1 MRTTRSVGFGCS
13 FLLLLLSAISGV
25 AVTLFLTISLS
36 PMVKL
41 FPPTSGAREVAYGI
55 AIMWGVVVAA
65 TVAVYA
71 FGSVRRHRQT
81 ADFYDA
87 SWQERYVPGAAPRY
101 VEAAPALPVYR
112 QAAPATSRGELD
124 FRLQQMEEMLDANR
138 RLVERLERA
147 QAPQP
152 VPAARQATPAPVPY
166 RPVAPQPYP
175 TPPALR
181 GTAAA
186 SRLGLTAGAPNPA
199 VRLKGHADPNML
211 DVAVVRRRSAG

>member
-1 MRTTRSVGFGCS
+1 
-13 FLLLLLSAISGV
+13 
-25 AVTLFLTISLS
+25 ISLS

-87 SWQERYVPGAAPRY
+87 SWQERYVPGAAPHFVEAAPRF
-101 VEAAPALPVYR
+101 VEAAPAQPAYR
-112 QAAPATSRGELD
+112 QAAPAASRGELD
-124 FRLQQMEEMLDANR
+124 FRLQQMAEMMDANR

-147 QAPQP
+147 QAPRLVP
-152 VPAARQATPAPVPY
+152 VVRHAAPAPAALY
-166 RPVAPQPYP
+166 RPAAAPPQPYPAPQPY
-175 TPPALR
+175 
-181 GTAAA
+181 AA
-186 SRLGLTAGAPNPA
+186 PQ
-199 VRLKGHADPNML
+199 
-211 DVAVVRRRSAG
+211 RRRA

>member
-13 FLLLLLSAISGV
+13 FLLLLLSAISGL

-87 SWQERYVPGAAPRY
+87 SWQERYVPGAAPRF
-101 VEAAPALPVYR
+101 VEAAPAQPAYR
-112 QAAPATSRGELD
+112 QAASAASRGELD
-124 FRLQQMEEMLDANR
+124 FRLQQMAEMMDANR

-147 QAPQP
+147 QAPQLVP
-152 VPAARQATPAPVPY
+152 VVRHAVPAPAALY
-166 RPVAPQPYP
+166 RPAAAPPQPYP
-175 TPPALR
+175 APQSY
-181 GTAAA
+181 AA
-186 SRLGLTAGAPNPA
+186 PQ
-199 VRLKGHADPNML
+199 
-211 DVAVVRRRSAG
+211 RRRA